1 MGGRT
6 QSLLA
11 VGSGLLAIFGY
22 AGALSLITGAVDLGD
37 EMTERLPFLS
47 AVLAGVAE
55 ALVARSCSH
64 GRANCGARPVRAL
77 DSSATSTRHS
87 MPGRKTWT
95 GDVVLVRNAKSDGRW
110 GMSAGDATDG
120 G

>member
-37 EMTERLPFLS
+37 DMTERLPFQS
-47 AVLAGVAE
+47 AVLAE

-64 GRANCGARPVRAL
+64 GRANCGARPGRAL

-110 GMSAGDATDG
+110 GISAGDATDG